1 MEFSS
6 TLSVIYT
13 KSCAQ
18 TFSPIFGFVAIFNRN
33 FAKLV
38 APPSNK
44 NENYVVHL
52 KQQSLLKNLKTT
64 SKSAYKQQHNAC
76 SNCTPLERTALRPRS
91 VTNKEKKQTPHFG
104 IYSWRALYDLPQTL
118 HGDRARRAHP
128 KRCYP
133 FFDLIHSFSARG
145 KMLIFGY

>member
-1 MEFSS
+1 VEFSS

-76 SNCTPLERTALRPRS
+76 SNCTPLERTARRPRS
-91 VTNKEKKQTPHFG
+91 VTKTNIQTPCFRT
-104 IYSWRALYDLPQTL
+104 YSRRALYDLPQTV
-118 HGDRARRAHP
+118 HGDRARRGHQ
-128 KRCYP
+128 KGV
-133 FFDLIHSFSARG
+133 IHFAIQSMHG
-145 KMLIFGY
+145 KIRPN